1 MGRRGRRFESVHPDL
16 FLQALQSDQTV
27 SSPFLSLIIPA
38 HNEALRLPASLEAV
52 RNAISAFPF
61 ETEVIVV
68 ENNSSD
74 ATAEITRE
82 WMKSMPQL
90 RLISLA
96 QPGKGNA
103 IRTGMLAAQGAWRF
117 MADADFSMPVEEIRK
132 FLPNGLPLAPVGIAS
147 REAPGSKRI
156 GEPFYRHFIGRVYNL
171 LVRLLVLPGL
181 QDTQCGFK
189 CFSAEAA
196 NAIFPLQRLE
206 GWSFDVEVLTI
217 ARQLGFEITEIPITW
232 HYQPGSRMRLL
243 GDSLQMAKD
252 LLTIRQNK
260 KKGLYDAPKV

>member
-1 MGRRGRRFESVHPDL
+1 MS
-16 FLQALQSDQTV
+16 T
-27 SSPFLSLIIPA
+27 PFLSLIIPA
-38 HNEALRLPASLEAV
+38 HNEAKRLPASLDAV
-52 RNAISAFPF
+52 HNYLSSLPF

-68 ENNSSD
+68 ENSSSD
-74 ATAEITRE
+74 ATAEIVRD
-82 WMKSMPQL
+82 WMKTMPQL

-103 IRTGMLAAQGAWRF
+103 IRAGMLAAQGAYRF
-117 MADADFSMPVEEIRK
+117 MADADFSMPVEEIGK
-132 FLPNGLPLAPVGIAS
+132 FLPDSSPLDPVGIAS

-156 GEPFYRHFIGRVYNL
+156 GEPFYRHLIGRVYNL

-196 NAIFPLQRLE
+196 EAIFPLQKLE

-217 ARQLGFEITEIPITW
+217 ARQLGFEITEVPITW
-232 HYQPGSRMRLL
+232 HYQPGSRMRVIR
-243 GDSLQMAKD
+243 DSLQMAKD

-260 KKGLYDAPKV
+260 KKGLYDAQKV

>member
-1 MGRRGRRFESVHPDL
+1 MS
-16 FLQALQSDQTV
+16 T
-27 SSPFLSLIIPA
+27 PFLSLIIPA
-38 HNEALRLPASLEAV
+38 HNESERLPASLERLKSFV
-52 RNAISAFPF
+52 SSLPF

-68 ENNSSD
+68 ENNSRD
-74 ATAEITRE
+74 NTADIVRE
-82 WMKSMPQL
+82 WMETMPQL

-103 IRTGMLAAQGAWRF
+103 IRTGMLAAQGDYRF
-117 MADADFSMPVEEIRK
+117 MADADFSMPVEEIRN
-132 FLPNGLPLAPVGIAS
+132 FLPDGKPLAPVAIAS

-156 GEPFYRHFIGRVYNL
+156 GEPFYRHLIGRVYNL

-196 NAIFPLQRLE
+196 KAIFPLQRLE

-217 ARQLGFEITEIPITW
+217 ARQLGFEITEVPITW
-232 HYQPGSRMRLL
+232 HYQPGSRMRLIQ
-243 GDSLQMAKD
+243 DSLQMAKD
-252 LLTIRQNK
+252 LLSIRQNK
-260 KKGLYDAPKV
+260 KKGLYNAPKV

>member
-1 MGRRGRRFESVHPDL
+1 MS
-16 FLQALQSDQTV
+16 T
-27 SSPFLSLIIPA
+27 PFLSIIIPA
-38 HNEALRLPASLEAV
+38 HNEAERLPTSLGAV
-52 RNAISAFPF
+52 KRFISSLPF

-74 ATAEITRE
+74 ATAEIVRE
-82 WMKSMPQL
+82 WMKTMPQL

-103 IRTGMLAAQGAWRF
+103 IRSGMLAAQGDYRF

-132 FLPNGLPLAPVGIAS
+132 FLSGGKPLAPVAIAS

-156 GEPFYRHFIGRVYNL
+156 GEPFYRHLIGRVYNF
-171 LVRLLVLPGL
+171 LVRMLVLPGL

-196 NAIFPLQRLE
+196 QAIFPLQRLE

-217 ARQLGFEITEIPITW
+217 ARQLGFEITEVPITW
-232 HYQPGSRMRLL
+232 HYQPGSRMHLL

-252 LLTIRQNK
+252 LFTIRHYK
-260 KKGLYDAPKV
+260 KKGLYNAPKV

>member
-1 MGRRGRRFESVHPDL
+1 MS
-16 FLQALQSDQTV
+16 T
-27 SSPFLSLIIPA
+27 PFLSLIIPA
-38 HNEALRLPASLEAV
+38 HNEANRLPASLEAV
-52 RNAISAFPF
+52 HNYISSLPF

-68 ENNSSD
+68 ENNSRDS
-74 ATAEITRE
+74 TAEIVRE
-82 WMKSMPQL
+82 WIKTMPQL

-103 IRTGMLAAQGAWRF
+103 IRTGMLAAQGAYRF
-117 MADADFSMPVEEIRK
+117 MADADFSMRVEEIDK
-132 FLPNGLPLAPVGIAS
+132 FLPEGKAVAPVAIAS
-147 REAPGSKRI
+147 REVYGSQRV
-156 GEPFYRHFIGRVYNL
+156 GEPFYRHLIGRVYNL

-196 NAIFPLQRLE
+196 EAIFPLQRLE

-217 ARQLGFEITEIPITW
+217 ARQLGYEVAEVPITW

-243 GDSLQMAKD
+243 RDSLQMAKD
-252 LLTIRQNK
+252 LFTIRRDKN
-260 KKGLYDAPKV
+260 KGLYDAPKV

>member
-1 MGRRGRRFESVHPDL
+1 MS
-16 FLQALQSDQTV
+16 T
-27 SSPFLSLIIPA
+27 PFLSLIIPA
-38 HNEALRLPASLEAV
+38 HNEAERLPASLEAV
-52 RNAISAFPF
+52 NRYISSLPF

-74 ATAEITRE
+74 ATAEIVLE
-82 WMKSMPQL
+82 WTKSMPQL

-103 IRTGMLAAQGAWRF
+103 IRTGMLAAQGAYRF
-117 MADADFSMPVEEIRK
+117 MADADFSMRVKEIGK
-132 FLPNGLPLAPVGIAS
+132 FLPNGSPLAPVGIAS
-147 REAPGSKRI
+147 REAPGSKRV
-156 GEPFYRHFIGRVYNL
+156 GEPFYRHLIGRVYNL

-196 NAIFPLQRLE
+196 EAIFPLQRLE

-217 ARQLGFEITEIPITW
+217 ARQLGFEVTEIPITW

-243 GDSLQMAKD
+243 QDSLRMAKD

-260 KKGLYDAPKV
+260 EKGLYNAPKV

>member
-1 MGRRGRRFESVHPDL
+1 MS
-16 FLQALQSDQTV
+16 T
-27 SSPFLSLIIPA
+27 PFLSIIIPA
-38 HNEALRLPASLEAV
+38 HNEAERLPSSLEAV
-52 RNAISAFPF
+52 KRFISSLPF

-74 ATAEITRE
+74 ATAEIVRE
-82 WMKSMPQL
+82 WMKTLPQL

-103 IRTGMLAAQGAWRF
+103 IRSGMLAAQGEYRL

-132 FLPNGLPLAPVGIAS
+132 FLSGGKPLAPVAIAS

-156 GEPFYRHFIGRVYNL
+156 GEPFYRHLIGRVYNF
-171 LVRLLVLPGL
+171 LVRMLVLPGL

-196 NAIFPLQRLE
+196 RAIFPLQRLE

-217 ARQLGFEITEIPITW
+217 ARQLGFEIKQVPITW
-232 HYQPGSRMRLL
+232 HYQPGSRMHLL

-252 LLTIRQNK
+252 LFTIRQYK
-260 KKGLYDAPKV
+260 KKGLYNAPKV

>member
-1 MGRRGRRFESVHPDL
+1 MS
-16 FLQALQSDQTV
+16 T
-27 SSPFLSLIIPA
+27 PFLSIIIPA
-38 HNEALRLPASLEAV
+38 HNEAERLPSSLEAV
-52 RNAISAFPF
+52 KRFISSLPF

-74 ATAEITRE
+74 ATAEIVQE
-82 WMKSMPQL
+82 WMKTMPQL

-96 QPGKGNA
+96 QPGKGYA
-103 IRTGMLAAQGAWRF
+103 IRTGMLAAQGDYRF

-132 FLPNGLPLAPVGIAS
+132 FLSDGKPLAPVAIAS

-156 GEPFYRHFIGRVYNL
+156 GEPFYRHLIGRVYNF
-171 LVRLLVLPGL
+171 LVRMLVLPDL

-196 NAIFPLQRLE
+196 QAIFPLQRLE

-232 HYQPGSRMRLL
+232 HYQPGSRMHLL

-252 LLTIRQNK
+252 LFTIRQYK
-260 KKGLYDAPKV
+260 KKGLYNAPKV

>member
-1 MGRRGRRFESVHPDL
+1 MS
-16 FLQALQSDQTV
+16 T
-27 SSPFLSLIIPA
+27 PFLSIIIPA
-38 HNEALRLPASLEAV
+38 HNEAERLPSSLEAV
-52 RNAISAFPF
+52 KRFISSLPF

-74 ATAEITRE
+74 ATAEIVRE
-82 WMKSMPQL
+82 WMKTMPQL

-103 IRTGMLAAQGAWRF
+103 IRSGMLAAQGDYRI

-132 FLPNGLPLAPVGIAS
+132 FLSGGKPLAPVAIAS

-156 GEPFYRHFIGRVYNL
+156 GEPFYRHLIGRVYNF
-171 LVRLLVLPGL
+171 LVRMLVLPGL

-196 NAIFPLQRLE
+196 RAIFPLQRLE

-217 ARQLGFEITEIPITW
+217 ARQLGFEIKQVPITW
-232 HYQPGSRMRLL
+232 HYQPGSRMHLL

-252 LLTIRQNK
+252 LFTIRHYK
-260 KKGLYDAPKV
+260 KKGLYNAPKV

>member
-1 MGRRGRRFESVHPDL
+1 MS
-16 FLQALQSDQTV
+16 T
-27 SSPFLSLIIPA
+27 PFFSLIIPA
-38 HNEALRLPASLEAV
+38 HNEADRLPASLEAV
-52 RNAISAFPF
+52 KRYISSLPF
-61 ETEVIVV
+61 ESEVIVV

-74 ATAEITRE
+74 ATAEIARE
-82 WMKSMPQL
+82 WMKTMPQL

-103 IRTGMLAAQGAWRF
+103 IRTGMLAAQGTYRF
-117 MADADFSMPVEEIRK
+117 MADADFSMPVEEIGK
-132 FLPNGLPLAPVGIAS
+132 FLPNGSPLAPVAIAS
-147 REAPGSKRI
+147 REAEGSKRI
-156 GEPFYRHFIGRVYNL
+156 GEPFYRHLIGRAYNF

-196 NAIFPLQRLE
+196 QAIFPLQRLE
-206 GWSFDVEVLTI
+206 GWSFDVEILTI
-217 ARQLGFEITEIPITW
+217 ARQLGFGITEVPITW

-243 GDSLQMAKD
+243 RDSLQMAED
-252 LLTIRQNK
+252 LLTIRRNK

>member
-1 MGRRGRRFESVHPDL
+1 MS
-16 FLQALQSDQTV
+16 T
-27 SSPFLSLIIPA
+27 PFLSLIIPA
-38 HNEALRLPASLEAV
+38 HNEAERLPASLESV
-52 RNAISAFPF
+52 NRYISSLPF

-82 WMKSMPQL
+82 WMNTMSQL

-103 IRTGMLAAQGAWRF
+103 IRTGMLAAQGAFRF
-117 MADADFSMPVEEIRK
+117 MADADFSMPVEEIGK
-132 FLPNGLPLAPVGIAS
+132 FLPGGKPLASVAIAS
-147 REAPGSKRI
+147 REAPGAKRI
-156 GEPFYRHFIGRVYNL
+156 GEPFYRHLIGRVYNF
-171 LVRLLVLPGL
+171 LVRLIVLPGL

-196 NAIFPLQRLE
+196 QAIFPLQRLE

-217 ARQLGFEITEIPITW
+217 ARQLGFEIAEVPITW
-232 HYQPGSRMRLL
+232 HYQSGSRMHLIQ
-243 GDSLQMAKD
+243 DSLQMAKD
-252 LLTIRQNK
+252 LFTIRQQR
-260 KKGLYDAPKV
+260 KKGLYHAPKV

>member
-1 MGRRGRRFESVHPDL
+1 MS
-16 FLQALQSDQTV
+16 T
-27 SSPFLSLIIPA
+27 PFLSIIIPA
-38 HNEALRLPASLEAV
+38 HNEAERLPTSLGAV
-52 RNAISAFPF
+52 KRFISSLPF

-74 ATAEITRE
+74 ATAEIVRE
-82 WMKSMPQL
+82 WMKTMPQL

-103 IRTGMLAAQGAWRF
+103 IRSGMLAAQGDYRF

-132 FLPNGLPLAPVGIAS
+132 FLSGGKPLAPVAIAS

-156 GEPFYRHFIGRVYNL
+156 GEPFYRHLIGRIYNF
-171 LVRLLVLPGL
+171 LVRMLVLPGL

-196 NAIFPLQRLE
+196 QAIFPLQRLE

-217 ARQLGFEITEIPITW
+217 ARQLGFEIKQVPITW
-232 HYQPGSRMRLL
+232 HYQPGSRMHLL

-252 LLTIRQNK
+252 LFTIRQYK
-260 KKGLYDAPKV
+260 KKGLYNAPKV

>member
-1 MGRRGRRFESVHPDL
+1 
-16 FLQALQSDQTV
+16 
-27 SSPFLSLIIPA
+27 
-38 HNEALRLPASLEAV
+38 
-52 RNAISAFPF
+52 
-61 ETEVIVV
+61 
-68 ENNSSD
+68 
-74 ATAEITRE
+74 
-82 WMKSMPQL
+82 
-90 RLISLA
+90 
-96 QPGKGNA
+96 
-103 IRTGMLAAQGAWRF
+103 

-196 NAIFPLQRLE
+196 KAIFPLQRLE

-217 ARQLGFEITEIPITW
+217 ARQLGFEIAEVPITW

>member
-1 MGRRGRRFESVHPDL
+1 VN
-16 FLQALQSDQTV
+16 T
-27 SSPFLSLIIPA
+27 PFLSIIIPA
-38 HNEALRLPASLEAV
+38 HNEAERLPASLQAL
-52 RNAISAFPF
+52 RGFIDSLPF

-74 ATAEITRE
+74 ATAEIVRE
-82 WMKSMPQL
+82 WMNTMPQL
-90 RLISLA
+90 LLISLS

-103 IRTGMLAAQGAWRF
+103 IRTGMLAARGAYRF
-117 MADADFSMPVEEIRK
+117 MADADFSMPVEEINK
-132 FLPNGLPLAPVGIAS
+132 FMPQAKPVAPVAIAS
-147 REAPGSKRI
+147 REAPGAKRV
-156 GEPFYRHFIGRVYNL
+156 GEPFYRHLIGRIYNF

-196 NAIFPLQRLE
+196 EAIFPLQRLE
-206 GWSFDVEVLTI
+206 GWSFDVEVLAI
-217 ARQLGFEITEIPITW
+217 ARQLGFEIAEVPITW
-232 HYQPGSRMRLL
+232 QYQPGSRVHLL

-252 LLTIRQNK
+252 LLTIRRGK

>member
-1 MGRRGRRFESVHPDL
+1 MSTP
-16 FLQALQSDQTV
+16 S
-27 SSPFLSLIIPA
+27 LSIIIPA
-38 HNEALRLPASLEAV
+38 HNEAERLPSSLEAV
-52 RNAISAFPF
+52 KRFISSLPF

-74 ATAEITRE
+74 GTAEIVRE
-82 WMKSMPQL
+82 WMKTMPPL

-103 IRTGMLAAQGAWRF
+103 IRTGMLAAQGEYRF

-132 FLPNGLPLAPVGIAS
+132 FLSGGKPLAPVAIAS

-156 GEPFYRHFIGRVYNL
+156 GEPFYRHLIGRIYNF
-171 LVRLLVLPGL
+171 LVRMLVLPGL

-196 NAIFPLQRLE
+196 QAIFPLQRLE

-217 ARQLGFEITEIPITW
+217 ARQLGFEIKQVPITW
-232 HYQPGSRMRLL
+232 HYQPGSRMHLL

-252 LLTIRQNK
+252 LFTIRHYK
-260 KKGLYDAPKV
+260 KKGLYNAPKV

>member
-1 MGRRGRRFESVHPDL
+1 MS
-16 FLQALQSDQTV
+16 T
-27 SSPFLSLIIPA
+27 PFLSIIIPA
-38 HNEALRLPASLEAV
+38 HNEAERLPTSLGAV
-52 RNAISAFPF
+52 NRFISSLPF

-74 ATAEITRE
+74 ATAEIVRE
-82 WMKSMPQL
+82 WMKTMPQL

-103 IRTGMLAAQGAWRF
+103 IRSGMLAAQGDYRF

-132 FLPNGLPLAPVGIAS
+132 FLSNDKPLAPVAIAS

-156 GEPFYRHFIGRVYNL
+156 GEPFYRHLIGRVYNF
-171 LVRLLVLPGL
+171 LVRMLVLPGL

-196 NAIFPLQRLE
+196 QAIFPLQRLE

-217 ARQLGFEITEIPITW
+217 ARQLGFEIKQVPITW
-232 HYQPGSRMRLL
+232 HYQPGSRMHLL

-252 LLTIRQNK
+252 LFTIRQYK
-260 KKGLYDAPKV
+260 KKGLYNAPKV

>member
-1 MGRRGRRFESVHPDL
+1 MS
-16 FLQALQSDQTV
+16 T
-27 SSPFLSLIIPA
+27 PFLSLIIPA
-38 HNEALRLPASLEAV
+38 HNEAKRLPASLEAV
-52 RNAISAFPF
+52 KRYISLLPF

-68 ENNSSD
+68 ENNSRD
-74 ATAEITRE
+74 ATADIVRE

-90 RLISLA
+90 HLICLA

-103 IRTGMLAAQGAWRF
+103 IRNGMLAAQGTYRF
-117 MADADFSMPVEEIRK
+117 MADADFSMPVEEISK

-147 REAPGSKRI
+147 REAPGAKRI
-156 GEPFYRHFIGRVYNL
+156 GEPFYRHLIGRVYNL

-217 ARQLGFEITEIPITW
+217 ARQLGFEITEVPITW

-243 GDSLQMAKD
+243 RDSQQMAKD
-252 LLTIRQNK
+252 LLTIRRNK
-260 KKGLYDAPKV
+260 KKGLYDAPQV

>member
-1 MGRRGRRFESVHPDL
+1 
-16 FLQALQSDQTV
+16 
-27 SSPFLSLIIPA
+27 
-38 HNEALRLPASLEAV
+38 
-52 RNAISAFPF
+52 
-61 ETEVIVV
+61 
-68 ENNSSD
+68 
-74 ATAEITRE
+74 
-82 WMKSMPQL
+82 
-90 RLISLA
+90 
-96 QPGKGNA
+96 
-103 IRTGMLAAQGAWRF
+103 

-196 NAIFPLQRLE
+196 KAIFPLQRLE

-243 GDSLQMAKD
+243 RDSLQMAKD

-260 KKGLYDAPKV
+260 KKGCYDAPKV

>member
-1 MGRRGRRFESVHPDL
+1 MS
-16 FLQALQSDQTV
+16 T
-27 SSPFLSLIIPA
+27 PFLSLIIPA
-38 HNEALRLPASLEAV
+38 HNESERLPASLEALK
-52 RNAISAFPF
+52 RYISSLPF

-68 ENNSSD
+68 ENNSRD
-74 ATAEITRE
+74 NTAEIVRE
-82 WMKSMPQL
+82 WMKTMPQL

-103 IRTGMLAAQGAWRF
+103 IRTGMLAAQGDYRF

-132 FLPNGLPLAPVGIAS
+132 FLPDGQPLAPVAIAS
-147 REAPGSKRI
+147 REAPGAKRI

-181 QDTQCGFK
+181 QDTQCGYK

-196 NAIFPLQRLE
+196 QAIFPLQRLE

-217 ARQLGFEITEIPITW
+217 ARQLGFEIAEVPITW
-232 HYQPGSRMRLL
+232 HYQPGSRMHLL
-243 GDSLQMAKD
+243 RDSLQMAKD
-252 LLTIRQNK
+252 LLIIRRDK
-260 KKGLYDAPKV
+260 KIGLYDAPKV